1 MLFQN
6 FKINQTWLIVLILIS
21 TIIYIFLKRVRNE
34 ALCDYRPSVAVD
46 EVLETGSPDRLP
58 LPNLPNR
65 QGQFYPAGVYTD
77 SGIGRMFS

>member
-1 MLFQN
+1 MKLN
-6 FKINQTWLIVLILIS
+6 RNWLIVFIITF
-21 TIIYIFLKRVRNE
+21 TIIYIFIKRVRNE
-34 ALCDYRPSVAVD
+34 ALCDYKPSVAVD
-46 EVLETGSPDRLP
+46 KVLETGSPDRLP